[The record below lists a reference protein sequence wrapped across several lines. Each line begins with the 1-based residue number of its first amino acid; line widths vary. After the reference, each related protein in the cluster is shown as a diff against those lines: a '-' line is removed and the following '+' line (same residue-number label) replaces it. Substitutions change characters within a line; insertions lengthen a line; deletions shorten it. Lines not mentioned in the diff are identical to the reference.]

1 MSDIPGTA
9 PTPDPATDYA
19 RRVDPAGFSWSALEG
34 AAFRG
39 HPPVAQALARSS
51 AERAEAPASGS
62 GWGRLLAG
70 LPAFVVL
77 LAPVLAP
84 GVIIAFGRGADARV
98 GAVVVAGV
106 LAVAHVLLR
115 VGEWVRLG
123 RGIPV
128 GTPREALLA
137 AISVPFGL
145 LATVLA
151 GMVAAAAA
159 AAASP
164 AAPAAWAS
172 VAALAA
178 MTASCVVAV
187 PVLRRAAKRGL
198 ALPRTAAA
206 EAQAAVDS
214 LDRSDRAAVTADV
227 ASALALLAERGV
239 ISDVERDRALRAP
252 LAGLERHARS
262 TEGAPHRA

>member
-98 GAVVVAGV
+98 GAIVVAGV

-159 AAASP
+159 SP

-198 ALPRTAAA
+198 ALLRTAAA

>member
-34 AAFRG
+34 AAFSG

-98 GAVVVAGV
+98 GAIVVAGV

-151 GMVAAAAA
+151 GMVAA

>member
-1 MSDIPGTA
+1 VSDIPGTA

-98 GAVVVAGV
+98 GAIVVAGV

-151 GMVAAAAA
+151 GMVAA